1 MLKFLNISNFAV
13 IRFLRVDFYQGLNVL
28 TGETGAGKSIIV
40 DALSLLLGARA
51 FTDVVR
57 TGERVALVEGIFEL
71 DESNEARVKSELS
84 EVGVEITDEE
94 FLTIRREVQLGG
106 RSRIFINDR
115 SVTLATLKRLQP
127 FLVEIHGQGEQRS
140 LLSPQAHLLLLDD
153 FAGCAELRRQVAAK
167 YEQWRKVFEELNKI
181 SRDKV
186 ER

>member
-1 MLKFLNISNFAV
+1 MLKFLNITNFAV
-13 IRFLRVDFYQGLNVL
+13 IRLLSVDFYPGLNVM

-57 TGERVALVEGIFEL
+57 TGERLALVEGIFEL
-71 DESNEARVKSELS
+71 DESNEQRVRAELD

-115 SVTLATLKRLQP
+115 SVTLATLKKLQP
-127 FLVEIHGQGEQRS
+127 YLVEIHGQGEQRS

-153 FAGCAELRRQVAAK
+153 FAGCAELRRQVNTK
-167 YEQWRKVFEELNKI
+167 YEQWRKLFEEL
-181 SRDKV
+181 
-186 ER
+186 